1 MPRSPRPAVP
11 VRQQTRITLD
21 PSMTIAELGL
31 LLPSEAATL
40 LKVRES
46 WLRKKAAARLIPCTY
61 VGKHLRF
68 SAHDVAA
75 IAAVGARPATGRR
88 PRRRSVPAPTGD
100 LPSRPP
106 QSVHAHHDDPEPDG
120 SSPWHG

>member
-1 MPRSPRPAVP
+1 MPRSTRPTAP
-11 VRQQTRITLD
+11 LHQESRIKPD

-31 LLPSEAATL
+31 LLPMEAAGL

-61 VGKHLRF
+61 LGNHLRF
-68 SAHDVAA
+68 SADDVAA

-88 PRRRSVPAPTGD
+88 ARRRPVAARPDDLPAP
-100 LPSRPP
+100 PHR
-106 QSVHAHHDDPEPDG
+106 SVHAHRDDPEPDG

>member
-1 MPRSPRPAVP
+1 MPRSPRPTAP
-11 VRQQTRITLD
+11 VRQKTRISLD
-21 PSMTIAELGL
+21 PSTTIAELGL
-31 LLPSEAATL
+31 LLPIEAARL

-61 VGKHLRF
+61 LGKHLRF

-75 IAAVGARPATGRR
+75 IAAGGARPATGRR
-88 PRRRSVPAPTGD
+88 PRRRSGPARPDDLPAP
-100 LPSRPP
+100 P
-106 QSVHAHHDDPEPDG
+106 QRSVHAHRDDPEPDG

>member
-1 MPRSPRPAVP
+1 MSRSTRPTVP
-11 VRQQTRITLD
+11 VHHETRIKLD
-21 PSMTIAELGL
+21 PSMTIADLGL
-31 LLPSEAATL
+31 LLPSEAAGL

-46 WLRKKAAARLIPCTY
+46 WLRRKAAARLIPCTY

-75 IAAVGARPATGRR
+75 IAAGGARPATGRR
-88 PRRRSVPAPTGD
+88 ARRRPVAARPDDLPAP
-100 LPSRPP
+100 P
-106 QSVHAHHDDPEPDG
+106 QRSVHAHRDDPDPDE